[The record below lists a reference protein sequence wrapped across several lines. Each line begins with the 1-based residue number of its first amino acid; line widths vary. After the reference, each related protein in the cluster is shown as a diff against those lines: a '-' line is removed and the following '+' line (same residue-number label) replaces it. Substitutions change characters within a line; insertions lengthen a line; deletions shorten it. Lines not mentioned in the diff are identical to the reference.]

1 MYDLRQWAFVTD
13 MNYSG
18 SVTISDIWLWFK
30 WLYFYPGDGFIYFL
44 VNKFPA
50 LGRFLEITYS
60 NYGGVLSGITS
71 FFVWIIVA
79 LIIVGIIEKAET
91 EQKKSDLIAAQ
102 LTEFKRAQK
111 NIEMFKQEMRNA
123 GVTEEE
129 IDYEVE
135 CLRRYSQG
143 IFERM
148 KNHRIKERVQEYL
161 KTRTPES
168 VDSIVKDINKD
179 DYEYADDYEYGCA
192 KKNIVIY
199 KNELKKVGIAG
210 DELLWLLDD
219 CWKRFTFFAKLEN
232 PEEYAKKKA
241 HDYLENR
248 KKEENNIIFG
258 KTIRKQIK
266 KSL

>member
-79 LIIVGIIEKAET
+79 LIIVGIKAQT
-91 EQKKSDLIAAQ
+91 EQKKSDLNAAQ

-129 IDYEVE
+129 IDYELE
-135 CLRRYSQG
+135 RYSYVG
-143 IFERM
+143 HDIFERM
-148 KNHRIKERVQEYL
+148 TNPQIKERVQEYL
-161 KTRTPES
+161 DTRIPES
-168 VDSIVKDINKD
+168 VDHIVKDMNK
-179 DYEYADDYEYGCA
+179 DDYEYGCA

-210 DELLWLLDD
+210 DELLWLLED

-248 KKEENNIIFG
+248 KKRG
-258 KTIRKQIK
+258 K
-266 KSL
+266 

>member
-50 LGRFLEITYS
+50 LGPFLVITYS
-60 NYGGVLSGITS
+60 NCGGVLSGITS

-129 IDYEVE
+129 IAYELE
-135 CLRRYSQG
+135 LYSHQG
-143 IFERM
+143 HDFFEGM
-148 KNHRIKERVQEYL
+148 TNPEIKEMVQEYL
-161 KTRTPES
+161 ETRTPES
-168 VDSIVKDINKD
+168 VDRIVKDMNK
-179 DYEYADDYEYGCA
+179 DDYEYGCA

-210 DELLWLLDD
+210 DELLWLLED